1 MNRLELKNKDLSMN
15 LDNIA
20 DDLILK
26 IYQYTLAFSNQEGE
40 LALDKAAESIILK
53 LRDNDHISQHE
64 LNYIQ
69 SLVEK
74 HDEIYVDLED
84 EGKGEEATEEF
95 VKARAFASVHYL
107 GQYKKKQDL
116 HLLKEAIYEASVLLE
131 DPAPYFEEIER
142 IMDN

>member
-84 EGKGEEATEEF
+84 EGKEEE
-95 VKARAFASVHYL
+95 L
-107 GQYKKKQDL
+107 L
-116 HLLKEAIYEASVLLE
+116 HLSTIWGSTKRCKTSTC
-131 DPAPYFEEIER
+131 
-142 IMDN
+142 